1 MSSDGNIQ
9 SGGFVFGL
17 PGFLAQAWQLQRLFE
32 ILDDR
37 RLVAANGN
45 TLTDLI
51 DEHRIIS
58 TNSGS
63 EVWLKIK
70 PESTYSSLSTS
81 LPESPEQTR

>member
-1 MSSDGNIQ
+1 METFNLEALFLDCQ
-9 SGGFVFGL
+9 AFWHR
-17 PGFLAQAWQLQRLFE
+17 PGSFNAYFE